1 MSIGRR
7 LGKALRD
14 ILDAEER
21 AAKAAFRTEM
31 IATLDDL
38 RATISIPGPPRS
50 LPYDPPRMETGVLQ
64 ESYEVDVNTRGDRW
78 TGEIATDV
86 EYAKY
91 LELGTRYMEPRPHL
105 RPAMHRLEKREPRVL
120 STAISTAARTTAV
133 AKGGR
138 VR

>member
-1 MSIGRR
+1 MSIGSR
-7 LGKALRD
+7 LGKAIKD

-21 AAKAAFRTEM
+21 AAKAAFRGEM
-31 IATLDDL
+31 VVTLDDL
-38 RATISIPGPPRS
+38 RATISTPVPPRS
-50 LPYDPPRMETGVLQ
+50 FPYDPPRLETGTLRDG
-64 ESYEVDVNTRGDRW
+64 YEVHVSTRGIVW
-78 TGEIATDV
+78 IGEIATDV
-86 EYAKY
+86 EWAKY

-105 RPAMHRLEKREPRVL
+105 RPAMHRLEKREPHVL